1 MTNSI
6 KKSIMNNY
14 INHTCI
20 IFNILYKILN
30 EDESYF
36 LETKKRDESEI
47 SICMCHVQQRV
58 FGS

>member
-1 MTNSI
+1 
-6 KKSIMNNY
+6 MNNY

-36 LETKKRDESEI
+36 LETKKRNESEI